1 MDDKQMTFCDLE
13 NTRRKKKNR
22 REEFLQSMDAL
33 IPWTDW
39 IALIR
44 SHYPE
49 GKVGRPVRDIETM
62 LRMYLLQ
69 VWFNLSDEG
78 VEESISDSY
87 AMRKFMKLNFPVEQ
101 TPDATTLLRF
111 RHLLEKHNIGEMI
124 FVDIK
129 QRLEKSGLIM
139 HGGTI
144 VDATL
149 IQAPSSTK
157 NEEKKRDSE
166 MHQTKKGNQW
176 YFGMKVH
183 ACADAG
189 TGYVHT
195 KPQLQRTYM
204 IQEN

>member
-1 MDDKQMTFCDLE
+1 
-13 NTRRKKKNR
+13 
-22 REEFLQSMDAL
+22 
-33 IPWTDW
+33 
-39 IALIR
+39 
-44 SHYPE
+44 
-49 GKVGRPVRDIETM
+49 
-62 LRMYLLQ
+62 
-69 VWFNLSDEG
+69 
-78 VEESISDSY
+78 
-87 AMRKFMKLNFPVEQ
+87 
-101 TPDATTLLRF
+101 
-111 RHLLEKHNIGEMI
+111 MI
-124 FVDIK
+124 FADIK

-149 IQAPSSTK
+149 IQASSSTK
-157 NEEKKRDSE
+157 NEEKKRESE